1 MKLTSALSV
10 TLALTTRMTAAV
22 PVGMATDVSELTAG
36 GPLTGAPEMTTT
48 NVTNTASITSH
59 SENPQPLREKELTGP
74 LPLLI
79 SLIGGIIGP
88 SLSGSVQNAV
98 GELFKGGDLV
108 LNGPLDI
115 IEKLLHLNL
124 PGAAGSLFNTIF
136 GTLKGLPKD
145 AVNIIGGGQKA
156 GSFSAAPK

>member
-10 TLALTTRMTAAV
+10 ALTLTAGMAAAV
-22 PVGMATDVSELTAG
+22 PVGMTTGVPELTA
-36 GPLTGAPEMTTT
+36 PLAITGAPAAP
-48 NVTNTASITSH
+48 NVTETANITSLL
-59 SENPQPLREKELTGP
+59 QPLREKELTGP

-88 SLSGSVQNAV
+88 GLSGSVQNAV

-115 IEKLLHLNL
+115 IQKLLHLNL
-124 PGAAGSLFNTIF
+124 PGAAGSLVNTIF

-156 GSFSAAPK
+156 GSFSGPN